1 MKNIY
6 NKIFS
11 CLDEQYKVI
20 VWNFQIVM
28 ISTAFEIV
36 SSLIILCELG
46 K

>member
-1 MKNIY
+1 MKNIC
-6 NKIFS
+6 NKIF
-11 CLDEQYKVI
+11 EQYKVI

-36 SSLIILCELG
+36 SSLIFLCELG